1 VQAPEPAAA
10 AMSSASG
17 LGGKEGPSSAF
28 SVDLAAAARRLL
40 AFLRAAP
47 AGVGPRSVWRY
58 EELWMPLAAGEAGGG
73 EAAMLLPPPDVH
85 LVWLCHCFYHV
96 SLL

>member
-1 VQAPEPAAA
+1 
-10 AMSSASG
+10 MSSASG

-58 EELWMPLAAGEAGGG
+58 EELWMPLAAGDSGGGG